1 MGERQ
6 SSRQVVLLSGGV
18 GGARLARGLAVAL
31 DPADLTVV
39 VNVGD
44 DEDIYG
50 LHVSPDLDTV
60 TYTLTSLEG
69 PEGWGRAGDTFQV
82 LGHMAALGADTTFRL
97 GDADLA
103 VNLFR
108 TALLRSGALLSE
120 VTTRLTAILGVRCRL
135 LPATDCRLNTRVRT
149 AAGEWLSFQEYFVL
163 RGHRDELS
171 AIHFDG
177 AREACPA
184 PGVLASLEAAGTV
197 VIGPSNPPLSIWP
210 ILAVEPIRRAVAAA
224 PRVVAVSPLFAGKAL
239 KGPADRVMA
248 ALGLPP
254 GNAGVLAAYE
264 GLLTDLV
271 VDEGDSEDVAALGGG
286 PVRIHAADTRITE
299 PAAGVRFAEWLLE
312 LP

>member
-60 TYTLTSLEG
+60 TYTLTGLEG
-69 PEGWGRAGDTFQV
+69 PEGWGRAGDTFHV
-82 LGHMAALGADTTFRL
+82 LGHLAALGADTTFRL

-108 TALLRSGALLSE
+108 TSSLRSGALLSE
-120 VTTRLTAILGVRCRL
+120 VTTRLTASLGVRCRL

-149 AAGEWLSFQEYFVL
+149 AAGEWLSFQEYFV
-163 RGHRDELS
+163 RRRHRDELS
-171 AIHFDG
+171 AVHFDG
-177 AREACPA
+177 AREACPT

-210 ILAVEPIRRAVAAA
+210 ILAVEEIRRAVAAA
-224 PRVVAVSPLFAGKAL
+224 PRVVAVSPLFAGKTL

-286 PVRIHAADTRITE
+286 RVRIHAADTRITE

>member
-6 SSRQVVLLSGGV
+6 SSRQVALLSGGV
-18 GGARLARGLAVAL
+18 GGARLARGLAAAL

-44 DEDIYG
+44 DDEIYG

-60 TYTLTSLEG
+60 TYTLKGVEG
-69 PEGWGRAGDTFQV
+69 PEGWGRAGDTFQI
-82 LGHMAALGADTTFRL
+82 LGYLAALGADTTFRL
-97 GDADLA
+97 GDTDLA
-103 VNLFR
+103 LNLFR
-108 TALLRSGALLSE
+108 TAALRSGARLSE
-120 VTTRLTAILGVRCRL
+120 VTARLAAALGVRCRL
-135 LPATDCRLNTRVRT
+135 LPLTDGRLNTRVRT
-149 AAGEWLSFQEYFVL
+149 AAGEWLSFQDYFVL

-171 AIHFDG
+171 AVYFDG
-177 AREACPA
+177 AREARPA
-184 PGVLASLEAAGTV
+184 PGVLEALQAAGTV

-210 ILAVEPIRRAVAAA
+210 ILAVEHIRGAVAAA
-224 PRVVAVSPLFAGKAL
+224 PRVIAVSPLFAGKTL

-271 VDEGDSEDVAALGGG
+271 IDEGDRDDVARLGGG
-286 PVRIHAADTRITE
+286 RVRIHTADTRITE
-299 PAAGVRFAEWLLE
+299 PAAAKRFAEWLLE